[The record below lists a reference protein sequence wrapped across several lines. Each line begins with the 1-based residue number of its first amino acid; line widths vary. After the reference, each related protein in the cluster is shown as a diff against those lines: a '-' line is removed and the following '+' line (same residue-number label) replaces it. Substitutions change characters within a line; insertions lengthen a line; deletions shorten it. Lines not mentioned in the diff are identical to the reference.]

1 MAERPIVYAA
11 ARNNAEW
18 CDAFCCTYGIAG
30 RFDAECWTS
39 PERTPPLYPDSVTL
53 VPGVAATQ
61 LLSAIDTSDG
71 CSVKDSFADLDLTS
85 DGFRVL
91 FRGTWLVRAPGDAAP
106 ASSRWLVIE
115 TQEQL
120 EEWESAW
127 RVSPGGPAF
136 FRPALLADAA
146 TALLA
151 RYDGGRVV
159 AGAIANRSSTVVGLS
174 NVFDA
179 DGDLASAWH
188 DAANAAQA
196 RWGPMPVVRYASGTA
211 LEAAYR
217 AGFAGFGELT
227 VWMKPTLASP
237 RSSDHDGAIDAPSAN
252 HVP

>member
-146 TALLA
+146 SPCSRDTTAVGSSQA
-151 RYDGGRVV
+151 RSQTEARRWSGS
-159 AGAIANRSSTVVGLS
+159 AMSSTRTEISDPPGTMQPMRPRRAGDRCPSSATRRAQLS
-174 NVFDA
+174 RLRIELDSP
-179 DGDLASAWH
+179 ASASS
-188 DAANAAQA
+188 
-196 RWGPMPVVRYASGTA
+196 PSG
-211 LEAAYR
+211 
-217 AGFAGFGELT
+217 
-227 VWMKPTLASP
+227 
-237 RSSDHDGAIDAPSAN
+237 
-252 HVP
+252 